1 MNTVSQL
8 MSQYTNY
15 STTKAQDKSQ
25 ISKASQKTVG
35 EAQLSDKAQAYYKE
49 LQEKYSDLDFVLV
62 DDASVEGAEEE
73 AAKYANGNK
82 IMVLVDEAT
91 IEKMAEDEEYRTQY
105 EGIIENGVKQLDSM
119 QNQFGNVASNV
130 KTFGIRVNNDG
141 TTSYFAVVDKS
152 LAAQKERIQKN
163 AEKKA
168 EAKEAAEKK
177 AEKKAEAEKLEEKR
191 AEAAEKKE
199 DLKKA
204 EEKKAEEAD
213 KTSKTSKSE
222 NLETVCASSFEELLK
237 KIQNTI
243 YAGMSDNV
251 QTEQEKMVGQNFDFS
266 C

>member
-1 MNTVSQL
+1 MNAVSQL

-15 STTKAQDKSQ
+15 STTKTQDKSQ
-25 ISKASQKTVG
+25 VSKTSQKTVG
-35 EAQLSDKAQAYYKE
+35 DAQLSDKAQAYYKE

-62 DDASVEGAEEE
+62 DDASVDGAEEK

-91 IEKMAEDEEYRTQY
+91 IEKMAEDEEYRAQY
-105 EGIIENGVKQLDSM
+105 EGIIESGVAQLDNM
-119 QNQFGNVASNV
+119 QNQFGSVAGNV

-141 TTSYFAVVDKS
+141 TISYFAVVDKS

-177 AEKKAEAEKLEEKR
+177 AEEKKAEE
-191 AEAAEKKE
+191 
-199 DLKKA
+199 KA
-204 EEKKAEEAD
+204 EEKKAEKVEEAD
-213 KTSKTSKSE
+213 KTSQTGKMEDLVSVS
-222 NLETVCASSFEELLK
+222 ASSFEELIK
-237 KIQNTI
+237 KIQNTV
-243 YAGMSDNV
+243 YAGLSDNV

>member
-8 MSQYTNY
+8 LGQYSNY
-15 STTKAQDKSQ
+15 STTKTQDKSQ
-25 ISKASQKTVG
+25 TSKTTSQKTVG
-35 EAQLSDKAQAYYKE
+35 DAQLSEKAQAYYKE

-73 AAKYANGNK
+73 AAKYASGNK

-91 IEKMAEDEEYRTQY
+91 IEKMAEDEEYRAQY
-105 EGIIENGVKQLDSM
+105 EGIIENGVKELDNMQDQLGSLV
-119 QNQFGNVASNV
+119 GNV
-130 KTFGIRVNNDG
+130 KTYGIRVNSDG
-141 TTSYFAVVDKS
+141 STSYFAVVDKS

-191 AEAAEKKE
+191 TEAAEKKE
-199 DLKKA
+199 EL
-204 EEKKAEEAD
+204 
-213 KTSKTSKSE
+213 TSVSGSTY
-222 NLETVCASSFEELLK
+222 EELIK
-237 KIQNTI
+237 KIQDTI

>member
-8 MSQYTNY
+8 LSQYSNY
-15 STTKAQDKSQ
+15 STTKTQDKSQ
-25 ISKASQKTVG
+25 ASKTTSQKTVG
-35 EAQLSDKAQAYYKE
+35 DAQLSEKAQAYYKE

-73 AAKYANGNK
+73 AAKYASGNK

-91 IEKMAEDEEYRTQY
+91 IEKMAEDEEYRAQY
-105 EGIIENGVKQLDSM
+105 EGIIENGVKELDNMQDQLGSLV
-119 QNQFGNVASNV
+119 GNV
-130 KTFGIRVNNDG
+130 KTYGIRVNSDG
-141 TTSYFAVVDKS
+141 STSYFAVVDKS

-168 EAKEAAEKK
+168 ETKEAAEKK

-191 AEAAEKKE
+191 TEAAEKKE
-199 DLKKA
+199 EL
-204 EEKKAEEAD
+204 
-213 KTSKTSKSE
+213 TSVSGSTYD
-222 NLETVCASSFEELLK
+222 ELIK
-237 KIQNTI
+237 KIQDAV